1 MPTQTH
7 TLAIHGMTCQACAT
21 RLEKVLN
28 KKECVERADVN
39 FATET
44 LTLST
49 TGDASDD
56 EILTWIKKTGFTG
69 EFIQNQSQTTPHSD
83 TPPYRLITLGV
94 LSLPF
99 WVGMAGMMTGSHA
112 LMPPN
117 WVQFILASI
126 AQFALAVPFYKG
138 AWAGIR
144 RGGLLG
150 MDVLVA
156 LGTSMIWAYSTY
168 AWLAGGHVYFEAS
181 VMILTFVSL
190 GKYLEHRTKTGSLN
204 ALSKLMELL
213 PQTVKVKRDNAWTDV
228 ALSDVKVG
236 DILQAKHGD
245 KIAVDGVITYGQGD
259 ITQAHLTGESA
270 YLSKTYGDDV
280 LAGSV
285 VVDGSFAYQAKATG
299 SQTALGQMTDAL
311 SHAQGTKAPIARLA
325 DRVAGVFVP
334 VVVGLS
340 VLTLLANWYFLG
352 QFDTALMRAVAVLVI
367 ACPCALGL
375 ATPTAIMAGMGV
387 AGRHG
392 VQFLDAV
399 ALETAGQI
407 GAIAFDKTGT
417 LTNGHLVVV
426 DTLSLTDTPTLLG
439 VSASIE
445 SHSTHPLARAITAY
459 AHDNHAP
466 TLTAQNILSQAGQGI
481 QGDITGV
488 GVVKVGTS
496 RFVHADLGE
505 KEHAFIQANP
515 TASLVFVAVDDKLAG
530 IFALAD
536 TLKAD
541 AHTLIDKLKA
551 DGITPVILSGDR
563 QSVVDSVAGELG
575 IDGYGELSP
584 QDKSLKI
591 KELQKTHKT
600 AMIGDG
606 INDALAMTTADI
618 GMAVGGATD
627 VATGSASV
635 RLIQSDTGG
644 AMSVYHAH
652 KIAKLTL
659 TNIKQNLFFAFIY
672 NIIGIPLAMIGVL
685 NPMIASIAMALSS
698 LSVLA
703 NALRLKGV
711 DLKGKIN

>member
-144 RGGLLG
+144 GGLLG

-270 YLSKTYGDDV
+270 YLSNTYGDDV

-515 TASLVFVAVDDKLAG
+515 TASLVFVAIDDKLAG

-575 IDGYGELSP
+575 IVGYGELSP